1 MDITIKYT
9 YALVRVYVYTLST
22 QSILNKGLERKGYQD
37 KKSNSNIVSYVTA
50 AISSHIE
57 FQDFSLPCV
66 MGHLYK
72 GTIIPLAL
80 LLPDQKAQL
89 EQLERL

>member
-37 KKSNSNIVSYVTA
+37 KKATA
-50 AISSHIE
+50 
-57 FQDFSLPCV
+57 
-66 MGHLYK
+66 
-72 GTIIPLAL
+72 T
-80 LLPDQKAQL
+80 
-89 EQLERL
+89 